1 MSGFRSLADQLR
13 GWSDE
18 RMARLL
24 LARPDLT
31 TPAPHDVGQLASR
44 ATVRASLSRALDT
57 LTRLELSV
65 ADALVVAGQTTRPE
79 VQSIIHAAPAA
90 VDGALDRLLD
100 LALAWEPSD
109 GLRAVTGLADALS
122 GGPGT
127 SGLRPRAGE
136 PLTPAQVR
144 RLVGE
149 LTPEARALLQHV
161 IDHGGEATSGTARQ
175 TVLPEDAR
183 TPAEELLA
191 RRLLVPRPGGGAVV
205 VAPGEV
211 GLELRGGR
219 TTETPVDVGPTM
231 ATTERDPA
239 LVDRTAAGAAFETV
253 RRVELLLDHWGGD
266 PPAVLRSVGL
276 AVRDLKAAADLLA
289 VTEPVMA
296 LLVETASGAGL
307 LASRADAAGDPVWV
321 PTDDFDTWTGLEPA
335 ERWAR
340 LARAWLASPRLP
352 SLVGTRDPAGKAWNA
367 LAPELASHLMAESRS
382 MALAALSELPAGAAL
397 AAGTGLPSLLEAVAW
412 QRPRRPRS
420 RADQVA
426 WTVAEAS
433 ALGLT
438 GLDSLASF
446 ARALVADDDP
456 VPGLAAL
463 LPAPV
468 DHVLVQAD
476 LTAVAPG
483 PLETSLGRQ
492 LALVAD
498 VESRGGATVYRFTP
512 GSVRRALDVGWTAV
526 ELHAFLASVS
536 RTPVPQPLTYLVD
549 DTVRTF
555 GTLRAGPV
563 ESYLR
568 ADDEALLSELLAHPK
583 AASLGLRRLAPT
595 VVVSATP
602 LDVLL
607 PRLRD
612 LGAAPVVESSDGT
625 VQVGRPDQLRARVPR
640 DRRAAAV
647 AAGPA
652 RDAAR
657 AASVVTAIRAGDRAA
672 RTRPAATALSP
683 SGALTALRSA
693 LEEGTTVVIGFLD
706 NHGVAADRVVDPQS
720 VEGGQL
726 TAYDHR
732 TDDVR
737 TFAVHR
743 ITSVRVVEG

>member
-90 VDGALDRLLD
+90 VDAALDRLLD

-109 GLRAVTGLADALS
+109 GVRAVTGLADALA
-122 GGPGT
+122 GGPGA
-127 SGLRPRAGE
+127 SGLRPRSPE
-136 PLTPAQVR
+136 PPPAPEVA
-144 RLVGE
+144 RLLAEV
-149 LTPEARALLQHV
+149 TPEAAALLQHV
-161 IDHGGEATSGTARQ
+161 VEHGGEATSGTARQ
-175 TVLPEDAR
+175 TVTPGDAA

-211 GLELRGGR
+211 GLALRGGR
-219 TTETPVDVGPTM
+219 TTAEPVDVVPAV
-231 ATTERDPA
+231 ATSERDPG
-239 LVDRTAAGAAFETV
+239 LVDRTAAGAAFEAV
-253 RRVELLLDHWGGD
+253 RRVELLLEHWGGD
-266 PPAVLRSVGL
+266 PPGVLRSGGL
-276 AVRDLKAAADLLA
+276 AVRDLKAAAGLLA
-289 VTEPVMA
+289 VNEQAAA
-296 LLVETASGAGL
+296 LLVETAAGAGL

-321 PTDDFDTWTGLEPA
+321 PTDDFDTWTGQPPA
-335 ERWAR
+335 ERWVR
-340 LARAWLASPRLP
+340 LARAWLSSPRLP
-352 SLVGTRDPAGKAWNA
+352 GLAGSRDPAGKTWNA
-367 LAPELASHLMAESRS
+367 LAPELASYLTAESRT
-382 MALAALSELPAGAAL
+382 MALTVLADLPPGAAL
-397 AAGTGLPSLLEAVAW
+397 AAATGLPSLLEAVAW
-412 QRPRRPRS
+412 RRPRRPRS
-420 RADQVA
+420 RADQVEMA
-426 WTVAEAS
+426 VGEAGL
-433 ALGLT
+433 LGVT
-438 GLDSLASF
+438 GLDALASY
-446 ARALVADDDP
+446 ARALLRDDDP
-456 VPGLAAL
+456 APGLAAL
-463 LPAPV
+463 LPEPV

-483 PLETSLGRQ
+483 PLEAALARQ
-492 LALVAD
+492 LAVVAD
-498 VESRGGATVYRFTP
+498 VESRGGATVYRFTR

-536 RTPVPQPLTYLVD
+536 RTPVPQPLSYLVD

-563 ESYLR
+563 EAYLR
-568 ADDEALLSELLAHPK
+568 ADDETALSELLAHPR

-595 VVVSATP
+595 VVVSTTP

-612 LGAAPVVESSDGT
+612 LGAAPVVESADGV

-640 DRRAAAV
+640 DRRAAL

-657 AASVVTAIRAGDRAA
+657 AAAVVTAIRAGDRAA

-683 SGALTALRSA
+683 SGALTALRAA
-693 LEEGTTVVIGFLD
+693 LEAGTTVVIGFLD
-706 NHGVAADRVVDPQS
+706 NHGVAADRVVDPVA

-732 TDDVR
+732 SDDTR
-737 TFAVHR
+737 TFAIHR
-743 ITSVRVVEG
+743 ITSVRAVEA